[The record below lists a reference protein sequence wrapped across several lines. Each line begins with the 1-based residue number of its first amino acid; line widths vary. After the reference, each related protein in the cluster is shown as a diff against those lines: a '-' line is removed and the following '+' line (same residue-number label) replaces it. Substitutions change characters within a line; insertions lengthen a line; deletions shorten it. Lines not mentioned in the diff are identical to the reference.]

1 MRLCEGTEVVDV
13 TVRVD
18 GSDLAPPI
26 CEYCGCEI
34 DYPGKRCAALEDGR
48 CQP

>member
-1 MRLCEGTEVVDV
+1 MRSCEGMEVVDV

-26 CEYCGCEI
+26 CEYY
-34 DYPGKRCAALEDGR
+34 DLL
-48 CQP
+48 